1 MLDILDLLILLF
13 THMFFFFTKYPF
25 FQKLWQQP
33 TRRGLTGMSRPLA
46 STSGQP
52 SLQNNVFPFVF
63 FLKSKQNSSLDG
75 QDWDT
80 TSYELQQGAGEAS
93 DWQDRESEKL
103 KPPGS
108 KHLAGVFVT
117 KGGWGFLKNG
127 FFFSQEQVFFT
138 FGRNVFF
145 FQLHLCVRL
154 LGLYKRNTRHDS
166 PIISNSTRRG
176 SHA

>member
-1 MLDILDLLILLF
+1 LHPPQGNHPSK
-13 THMFFFFTKYPF
+13 TTFF
-25 FQKLWQQP
+25 
-33 TRRGLTGMSRPLA
+33 PL
-46 STSGQP
+46 S
-52 SLQNNVFPFVF
+52 F

-127 FFFSQEQVFFT
+127 FFFFSRTGFFHIWSK
-138 FGRNVFF
+138 RLFF
-145 FQLHLCVRL
+145 NFISVSVCWDYIKEIQGTILPSLATL
-154 LGLYKRNTRHDS
+154 PAEAPTRS
-166 PIISNSTRRG
+166 
-176 SHA
+176 